1 MLNKFL
7 CARCMKKCRK
17 LTNTDKQNLETHT
30 LYTCICTF
38 VHRQILFHIFYLYFE
53 LSVSFA
59 REGEADETCYFLKMG
74 FGDVFNDIILH
85 YKKGQKGDKL
95 LPQVY
100 TSLET
105 NLSFLTATKKLLHS
119 AM

>member
-1 MLNKFL
+1 MHEEMQETYKYWQ
-7 CARCMKKCRK
+7 
-17 LTNTDKQNLETHT
+17 TIWETHT
-30 LYTCICTF
+30 LYTYICTF
-38 VHRQILFHIFYLYFE
+38 VHGQILLHKYIFYLYFE

-59 REGEADETCYFLKMG
+59 VEGEADETCYFLKMG
-74 FGDVFNDIILH
+74 FGEVFNDIILH

-100 TSLET
+100 TSLT
-105 NLSFLTATKKLLHS
+105 NLSFLNATKKFLHS

>member
-1 MLNKFL
+1 
-7 CARCMKKCRK
+7 MKKCRK
-17 LTNTDKQNLETHT
+17 LTNTDKQNLRDTFFT
-30 LYTCICTF
+30 PAF
-38 VHRQILFHIFYLYFE
+38 VHSQILFHKYIFYLCFE

-59 REGEADETCYFLKMG
+59 MEGEADETCYFLKMG
-74 FGDVFNDIILH
+74 SGEVFNDIILH

-105 NLSFLTATKKLLHS
+105 NLSFLTATKKFLHS

>member
-1 MLNKFL
+1 MHEEI
-7 CARCMKKCRK
+7 
-17 LTNTDKQNLETHT
+17 QETYKYWQTEFKRHI

-38 VHRQILFHIFYLYFE
+38 VHSQILFHKYIFYLCFE

-59 REGEADETCYFLKMG
+59 MEGEADETCYFLKMG
-74 FGDVFNDIILH
+74 SGEVFNDIILH
-85 YKKGQKGDKL
+85 YKKGQKEDKL

-105 NLSFLTATKKLLHS
+105 NLSFLIATKKFLHS